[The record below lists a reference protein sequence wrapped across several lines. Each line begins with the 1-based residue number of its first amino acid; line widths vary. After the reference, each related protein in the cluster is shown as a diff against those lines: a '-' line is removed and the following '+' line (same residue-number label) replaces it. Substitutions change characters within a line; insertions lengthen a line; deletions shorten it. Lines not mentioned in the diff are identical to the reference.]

1 MIDLLILYLKE
12 INMPPFRANKE
23 ELLKMY
29 HENTDIKVI
38 ATHFGISRTA
48 VYDYLKKANIS
59 PNRRSVETVNC
70 KFCGEQF
77 TRIGSQLKKKHGG
90 YCSPQCFAAS
100 RSICGEYSKNGG
112 VLSRVSETANIK
124 YSRKQGM
131 LARKAIEESGIQ
143 LSPGQVIHHI
153 DGVKSNNDISNLM
166 IFDSQ
171 SEHMKY
177 HHNLRK
183 KTI

>member
-1 MIDLLILYLKE
+1 
-12 INMPPFRANKE
+12 MPPLRANKE

-59 PNRRSVETVNC
+59 PNRRSIETVNC

-77 TRIGSQLKKKHGG
+77 TRIGSQLKKKQGG
-90 YCSPQCFAAS
+90 YCSQVCFAAS
-100 RSICGEYSKNGG
+100 RSINGEYSKNGG
-112 VLSRVSETANIK
+112 VLSRVSEIANVK
-124 YSRKQGM
+124 YSRNQGR
-131 LARKAIEESGIQ
+131 LARKAIEESGVE
-143 LSPGQVIHHI
+143 LKAGQVIHHI
-153 DGVKSNNDISNLM
+153 DGIKSNNDISNLM
-166 IFDSQ
+166 IFNSQ
-171 SEHMKY
+171 SEHMKF
-177 HHNLRK
+177 HHALNK